1 MASDDILEAVV
12 FQEAPRD
19 VGPELAAHPSLAG
32 RPPVHGLGVGP
43 QQLAHDPLLGRLLV
57 PLGGLDVRQGDVVLA
72 EQTSVH
78 HQDLRVLDLVIL

>member
-19 VGPELAAHPSLAG
+19 VGPELAAHPPLAG

-43 QQLAHDPLLGRLLV
+43 QQLAHDPLVRRLPV
-57 PLGGLDVRQGDVVLA
+57 PLSLSDVV
-72 EQTSVH
+72 QR
-78 HQDLRVLDLVIL
+78 DIVL